1 MSIKRIDRGI
11 ALSLH
16 ALASGLKLRRTPRL
30 PVLMYHSIGNRSRP
44 GHPYYE
50 TNTSAEVFR
59 SHLQY
64 LSEKGFTVIDV
75 NEISKA
81 MDSGQTKLRVAI
93 TFDDGFRDFHS
104 NALPLLAEFGFKAT
118 IYVISAIP
126 DDGRAG
132 LHGKELMTWDEIRE
146 VHRHGISIGSHTV
159 NHPKLEAMAPD
170 AIEYELGV
178 SKATIE
184 SKLGAQVQSFAYPFA
199 FPETQKVFTQR
210 LRDMLQKVGYE
221 NGVTTSI
228 GTVSAAH
235 DRFFYPRLPANSFDD
250 IRFLEAKL
258 AGSYDWMHVPQYLFK
273 RGKGVRQTTASREW
287 A

>member
-11 ALSLH
+11 TLSLH
-16 ALASGLKLRRTPRL
+16 ALVRGLKLRPRPRL
-30 PVLMYHSIGNRSRP
+30 PVLMYHSIGNDSRP

-50 TNTSAEVFR
+50 TNTSTEVFR

-75 NEISKA
+75 NEIGTA
-81 MDSGQTKLRVAI
+81 IDSGRTKQRVAI

-104 NALPLLAEFGFKAT
+104 NALPLLTEFRFKAT
-118 IYVISAIP
+118 MYVISAIP
-126 DDGRAG
+126 DEGRVR
-132 LHGKELMTWDEIRE
+132 LHGKELMTWNEIRE

-159 NHPKLEAMAPD
+159 NHPELDAMTPD
-170 AIEYELGV
+170 AIEYELRV

-184 SKLGAQVQSFAYPFA
+184 NKLGAPVQSFAYPFA

-210 LRDMLQKVGYE
+210 LRDMLQEVGYK

-258 AGSYDWMHVPQYLFK
+258 TGSYDWMHLPQYLFK
-273 RGKGVRQTTASREW
+273 RGKSLRKNVASWEW

>member
-16 ALASGLKLRRTPRL
+16 ALASGLKLPHAPRL
-30 PVLMYHSIGNRSRP
+30 PVLMYHSIGKGSRP

-64 LSEKGFTVIDV
+64 LSEKGFTAIDV
-75 NEISKA
+75 NEIGKA
-81 MDSGQTKLRVAI
+81 MDSGQTKQRVAI

-118 IYVISAIP
+118 LYVISAIP
-126 DDGRAG
+126 SHGRG
-132 LHGKELMTWDEIRE
+132 SLHGKELMTWDEIRE
-146 VHRHGISIGSHTV
+146 AHRHGISIGSHTV
-159 NHPKLEAMAPD
+159 NHPELDAMAAN
-170 AIEYELGV
+170 AIEYELGA
-178 SKATIE
+178 SKAAIE
-184 SKLGAQVQSFAYPFA
+184 NKLGAPVQSFAYPFA
-199 FPETQKVFTQR
+199 FPETRKAFTQR
-210 LRDMLQKVGYE
+210 LRVMLQKVGYE

-228 GTVSAAH
+228 GTVSPAH

-273 RGKGVRQTTASREW
+273 RGKGLRQTNDSREW